1 MGLLSTVLLSFCF
14 SDSSL
19 VIAQCG
25 TNIYTK
31 TSVDKLDGR
40 IERKKNSAVFGENDK
55 NLKQNEA
62 QSSPAES
69 THKGVN

>member
-25 TNIYTK
+25 TKIYTK

-40 IERKKNSAVFGENDK
+40 IERKKSAVCGENNK